1 MQKSDCFSFTKEKKT
16 IEQLEL
22 ESYAADP
29 CAGSNR
35 PHFLLC
41 YLALLFRNTIFLF
54 IPGCSP
60 PKIARL
66 KVEYF
71 DMNTWV
77 KRTALLEETPNLVKM
92 YTLESIDLKVGE

>member
-1 MQKSDCFSFTKEKKT
+1 MVLTRVQAPIDLISS
-16 IEQLEL
+16 
-22 ESYAADP
+22 
-29 CAGSNR
+29 
-35 PHFLLC
+35 C

-54 IPGCSP
+54 IPGCSPP

-77 KRTALLEETPNLVKM
+77 KRTALLEETPNLW
-92 YTLESIDLKVGE
+92 

>member
-1 MQKSDCFSFTKEKKT
+1 MQKSDCFSFTKQKKT

-22 ESYAADP
+22 ESYGADP

-35 PHFLLC
+35 PHFLL
-41 YLALLFRNTIFLF
+41 LPSSFVSEHDLPVHPRMF
-54 IPGCSP
+54 PP

-77 KRTALLEETPNLVKM
+77 KRTALLEETPNLW
-92 YTLESIDLKVGE
+92 